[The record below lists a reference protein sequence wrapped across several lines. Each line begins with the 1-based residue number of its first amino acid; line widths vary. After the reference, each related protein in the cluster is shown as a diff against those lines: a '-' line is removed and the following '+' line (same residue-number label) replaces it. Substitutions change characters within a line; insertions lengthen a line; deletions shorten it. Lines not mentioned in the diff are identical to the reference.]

1 MKKMMIVCTLLFL
14 VTAVGADVNKGK
26 RYYMKTFKQKF
37 KMSGEEFAQLHTQAE
52 WKALF
57 ADNGSGF
64 IKEFSQKFP
73 KQTKYLHNPKT
84 WKKLQHVGDF
94 AETYANDSGKTPTCG
109 DTGVLEVPLDLEV
122 KESSSDNF
130 F

>member
-1 MKKMMIVCTLLFL
+1 MMMIFTLFFL

-37 KMSGEEFAQLHTQAE
+37 KMSGEAFAQLHTKAE
-52 WKALF
+52 WTALF
-57 ADNGSGF
+57 ADEGRGF

-73 KQTKYLHNPKT
+73 KQSAYLHDPKI

-94 AETYANDSGKTPTCG
+94 AETYASDSGKTPTCG
-109 DTGVLEVPLDLEV
+109 DPGVLETPLDLEI
-122 KESSSDNF
+122 KDSSSANF

>member
-1 MKKMMIVCTLLFL
+1 MMMIFTLFFL

-37 KMSGEEFAQLHTQAE
+37 RMNGLEFVHLHTQAE

-57 ADNGSGF
+57 ADKGKGF

-73 KQTKYLHNPKT
+73 KQTTYLHDPKT

-94 AETYANDSGKTPTCG
+94 AETYASDSGKTPTCG
-109 DTGVLEVPLDLEV
+109 DAGVLEVPLDLEV
-122 KESSSDNF
+122 KDSSSANF

>member
-1 MKKMMIVCTLLFL
+1 MIVCTLFFL

-37 KMSGEEFAQLHTQAE
+37 KMSGEAFAQLHTQAE

-57 ADNGSGF
+57 ADQGRGF

-73 KQTKYLHNPKT
+73 KQSAYLHDPKT

-94 AETYANDSGKTPTCG
+94 AETYASDSGKTPTCG
-109 DTGVLEVPLDLEV
+109 DSGVLETPLELEV
-122 KESSSDNF
+122 KESSSANF